1 MEYNLYIKEPNNFAT
16 LQLDESFNDFGYFI
30 VDDILYLYGG
40 GESDYAGESRKYMYI
55 YDIHKNTWEK
65 FEDKNI
71 PNDLMNASSCVY
83 NGNIYFFGGYKN
95 SFIRRYN
102 VTTNEWNNDGFVGY
116 INSNSG
122 MNMTN
127 IFCGKPYIIGDK
139 AYFGGI
145 CNFKN
150 YQFTKCYEFD
160 LENEKLNIT
169 PICQG
174 YSQSVSFTKF
184 DLENKQ
190 IFQIGRGDI
199 SGQPTNLLYVLMNFD
214 EDYAKIM
221 GYKKIYNTTTT
232 NNFVHSIVKDYDKNN
247 VIDIRPD
254 IDNNNRLTIK
264 ILDSTNNFSTIELY
278 DSCDEVEHYF
288 EDPIYLTIGESQS
301 TSINDSKGQ
310 IFIPFFSNEEKT
322 EIKLLAI
329 TKPNYIINSDQTIET
344 TIANNIKQIDS
355 VVGSSIEYELKDNTE
370 IRIALSIDGK
380 TTYKYFDGN
389 NWLTCIDKNL
399 VKNNEGMAPNVFFNL
414 TEDNYKKL
422 VTTTSNIDIL
432 VSLYTKDSNNTP
444 KIKSISFKTSKK
456 Y

>member
-65 FEDKNI
+65 FEDTNI
-71 PNDLMNASSCVY
+71 PNDLMNTSSCVY
-83 NGNIYFFGGYKN
+83 NGNVYFFGGYKN
-95 SFIRRYN
+95 RFIRRYN
-102 VTTNEWNNDGFVGY
+102 VNLNEWNEGFVGY

-122 MNMTN
+122 INMTN
-127 IFCGKPYIIGDK
+127 IFCCKPYIIGNK

-145 CNFKN
+145 SNFSSDN
-150 YQFTKCYEFD
+150 FVNCYEFD
-160 LENEKLNIT
+160 LINEKLNTT
-169 PICQG
+169 PICRNL
-174 YSQSVSFTKF
+174 SQSASFVKF

-190 IFQIGRGDI
+190 IFQIVRGDI
-199 SGQPTNLLYVLMNFD
+199 SGRPTNLLYATINFG
-214 EDYAKIM
+214 ASAVSAL
-221 GYKKIYNTTTT
+221 GCKKIYNTTTT

-247 VIDIRPD
+247 VMDIRPD

-264 ILDSTNNFSTIELY
+264 ILDSTNNFSTIALY
-278 DSCDEVEHYF
+278 DSCNEIEHYF

-301 TSINDSKGQ
+301 TSIIDSKGQ
-310 IFIPFFSNEEKT
+310 IFIPFFSNDGKT

-329 TKPNYIINSDQTIET
+329 AKPDYIINSDQIIET
-344 TIANNIKQIDS
+344 TIANNIKQIDG
-355 VVGSSIEYELKDNTE
+355 VVESSIEYELKVDTE

-380 TTYKYFDGN
+380 ITYKYFDGN
-389 NWLTCIDKNL
+389 NWLICTDKNL
-399 VKNNEGMAPNVFFNL
+399 VKNNEGMTPNVFFNL
-414 TEDNYKKL
+414 TENNYKKL
-422 VTTTSNIDIL
+422 ITNTSDIDVL
-432 VSLYTKDSNNTP
+432 VSLYSKDSNNTP

>member
-1 MEYNLYIKEPNNFAT
+1 MQYDLYVKEPNNFST
-16 LQLDESFNDFGYFI
+16 LSLTESFNDFGYFI

-83 NGNIYFFGGYKN
+83 NGNVYFFGGYKN

-102 VTTNEWNNDGFVGY
+102 VTTNEWNEGFIGY
-116 INSNSG
+116 INSNSNI
-122 MNMTN
+122 NMTN
-127 IFCGKPYIIGDK
+127 IFCGKPYIIGNK
-139 AYFGGI
+139 AYFGGV
-145 CNFKN
+145 CNFKDN
-150 YQFTKCYEFD
+150 QLTKCYEFD
-160 LENEKLNIT
+160 LENEKLNVT
-169 PICQG
+169 PIG
-174 YSQSVSFTKF
+174 YNFSQSASFVKF

-190 IFQIGRGDI
+190 IFQIARGAY
-199 SGQPTNLLYVLMNFD
+199 SGYPTNLAYATMNFGASNISAFGYRK
-214 EDYAKIM
+214 DYSM
-221 GYKKIYNTTTT
+221 VTT
-232 NNFVHSIVKDYDKNN
+232 NGFVHSIVNDYDENN

-264 ILDSTNNFSTIELY
+264 ILDSTNNFSTIALY
-278 DSCDEVEHYF
+278 DSCNEVEHYF
-288 EDPIYLTIGESQS
+288 EDPVYLTIGESQS
-301 TSINDSKGQ
+301 TNIIDSKGQ
-310 IFIPFFSNEEKT
+310 IFIPFFSNDGKT

-329 TKPNYIINSDQTIET
+329 AKPDYIINSDQIIET

-355 VVGSSIEYELKDNTE
+355 VVESSIEYELKDNTE

-389 NWLTCIDKNL
+389 NWLTCTDKNL
-399 VKNNEGMAPNVFFNL
+399 VKNNQGMTPNVFFNL
-414 TEDNYKKL
+414 TENNYKKL
-422 VTTTSNIDIL
+422 ITNTSNIDVL
-432 VSLYTKDSNNTP
+432 VSLYSKDSNNTP

>member
-40 GESDYAGESRKYMYI
+40 GESDYAGESRKYMYM

-83 NGNIYFFGGYKN
+83 NGNVYFFGGYKN
-95 SFIRRYN
+95 NFIRRYN
-102 VTTNEWNNDGFVGY
+102 ITTNEWNEGFVGY
-116 INSNSG
+116 INSDSSI
-122 MNMTN
+122 NMTN
-127 IFCGKPYIIGDK
+127 IFCGKPYIIGNK

-145 CNFKN
+145 CNFSGD
-150 YQFTKCYEFD
+150 QRTKCYEFD
-160 LENEKLNIT
+160 LENEKLNT
-169 PICQG
+169 TSIC
-174 YSQSVSFTKF
+174 YNFSQSASFVKF
-184 DLENKQ
+184 DLENKKT
-190 IFQIGRGDI
+190 FQIARGDF
-199 SGQPTNLLYVLMNFD
+199 SGRPTNLVYDTMSFSASFVS
-214 EDYAKIM
+214 AT
-221 GYKKIYNTTTT
+221 GYKKIYSTAAT
-232 NNFVHSIVKDYDKNN
+232 NGFVHSIVNEYDENN

-264 ILDSTNNFSTIELY
+264 ILDSTNNFSTIALY
-278 DSCDEVEHYF
+278 DSCNEIEHYF

-301 TSINDSKGQ
+301 TSIIDSKDQ
-310 IFIPFFSNEEKT
+310 IFIPFFSNDEKT

-329 TKPNYIINSDQTIET
+329 TKPNYITNSDQTIET
-344 TIANNIKQIDS
+344 TIANNIKQIDG
-355 VVGSSIEYELKDNTE
+355 VVESSIEYELKVDTE

-389 NWLTCIDKNL
+389 NWLTCTNKNL
-399 VKNNEGMAPNVFFNL
+399 VKNNQGMTPNVFFNL
-414 TEDNYKKL
+414 KENDYKKL
-422 VTTTSNIDIL
+422 ITTTSDIDVL

>member
-16 LQLDESFNDFGYFI
+16 LSLTESFDGFSYFI

-65 FEDKNI
+65 FEDTNI

-83 NGNIYFFGGYKN
+83 NGNVYFFGGYKN
-95 SFIRRYN
+95 RFIRKYN
-102 VTTNEWNNDGFVGY
+102 VTTNEWNEGFIGY
-116 INSNSG
+116 IDSNSG
-122 MNMTN
+122 INMTN
-127 IFCGKPYIIGDK
+127 IFCCKPYIIGNK

-145 CNFKN
+145 SNFSSDN
-150 YQFTKCYEFD
+150 FVNCYEFD
-160 LENEKLNIT
+160 LINEKLNTT
-169 PICQG
+169 PICRNL
-174 YSQSVSFTKF
+174 SQSASFVKF

-190 IFQIGRGDI
+190 VFQIIRGDF
-199 SGQPTNLLYVLMNFD
+199 SGRPTNLVYTTINFGASAVKALGCRK
-214 EDYAKIM
+214 DYSSAVAN
-221 GYKKIYNTTTT
+221 G
-232 NNFVHSIVKDYDKNN
+232 FVHSIVNEYDENN

-264 ILDSTNNFSTIELY
+264 ILDSTNNFSTIALY
-278 DSCDEVEHYF
+278 DSCNEIEHYF

-301 TSINDSKGQ
+301 TNIIDSKGQ
-310 IFIPFFSNEEKT
+310 IFIPFFSNDGKT

-329 TKPNYIINSDQTIET
+329 AKPNYITNSDQTIET
-344 TIANNIKQIDS
+344 TITNNIKQIDG
-355 VVGSSIEYELKDNTE
+355 VVESSIEYELKVDTE

-380 TTYKYFDGN
+380 ITYKYFDGN
-389 NWLTCIDKNL
+389 NWLICTDKNL
-399 VKNNEGMAPNVFFNL
+399 VKNNEGMTPNVFFNL
-414 TEDNYKKL
+414 KENDYKKL
-422 VTTTSNIDIL
+422 ITNTSDIDVL
-432 VSLYTKDSNNTP
+432 VSLYSKDSNNTP

>member
-1 MEYNLYIKEPNNFAT
+1 MEYNLYIKEPNNFST
-16 LQLDESFNDFGYFI
+16 LSLTEPFNDFGYFI

-40 GESDYAGESRKYMYI
+40 GESDYAGESRKYMYM

-83 NGNIYFFGGYKN
+83 NGNVYFFGGYKN
-95 SFIRRYN
+95 RFIRKYN
-102 VTTNEWNNDGFVGY
+102 VTTNEWNEGFVGY

-122 MNMTN
+122 INMTN
-127 IFCGKPYIIGDK
+127 IFCCKPYIIGNK

-145 CNFKN
+145 SNFSSDN
-150 YQFTKCYEFD
+150 FVNCYEFD
-160 LENEKLNIT
+160 LENEKLNTTTINRNL
-169 PICQG
+169 
-174 YSQSVSFTKF
+174 SQSASFVKF

-190 IFQIGRGDI
+190 VFQIIRGAY
-199 SGQPTNLLYVLMNFD
+199 GGLPTNLVYTTINFG
-214 EDYAKIM
+214 ASAVKAL
-221 GYKKIYNTTTT
+221 GCKKMYSTAVT
-232 NNFVHSIVKDYDKNN
+232 NGFVHGIVNDYDENN

-264 ILDSTNNFSTIELY
+264 ILDSTNNFSTVELY
-278 DSCDEVEHYF
+278 DSCNEIEHYF

-301 TSINDSKGQ
+301 TSIIDSKGQ
-310 IFIPFFSNEEKT
+310 IFIPFFSNDGKT

-329 TKPNYIINSDQTIET
+329 AKPNYIVNSDQTIET

-355 VVGSSIEYELKDNTE
+355 VVESSIEYELKDNTE

-389 NWLTCIDKNL
+389 NWLTCTDKNL
-399 VKNNEGMAPNVFFNL
+399 VKNNQGMTPNVFFNL
-414 TEDNYKKL
+414 TENDYKKL
-422 VTTTSNIDIL
+422 ITTNSDIDVL

>member
-1 MEYNLYIKEPNNFAT
+1 MEYDLYVKEPNNFAT
-16 LQLDESFNDFGYFI
+16 LSLTESFDGFSYFI

-40 GESDYAGESRKYMYI
+40 GESDYAGESRKYMYM

-83 NGNIYFFGGYKN
+83 NGNVYFFGGYKN
-95 SFIRRYN
+95 SFIRKYN
-102 VTTNEWNNDGFVGY
+102 VTTNEWNKGFIGY
-116 INSNSG
+116 INSNSNI
-122 MNMTN
+122 NMTN
-127 IFCGKPYIIGDK
+127 VFFFFLYIIGNK

-145 CNFKN
+145 CNFSGN
-150 YQFTKCYEFD
+150 QLTKCYEFD
-160 LENEKLNIT
+160 LVNEKLNTT
-169 PICQG
+169 PIC
-174 YSQSVSFTKF
+174 YNFSQSASFVKF

-190 IFQIGRGDI
+190 IFQIARGAF
-199 SGQPTNLLYVLMNFD
+199 SGYPTNLVYATMNFGASAASANCYRK
-214 EDYAKIM
+214 DYSAA
-221 GYKKIYNTTTT
+221 TT
-232 NNFVHSIVKDYDKNN
+232 NGFVHSIVNDYDENN

-264 ILDSTNNFSTIELY
+264 ILDSTNNFSTIALY
-278 DSCDEVEHYF
+278 DSCNEVEHYF

-301 TSINDSKGQ
+301 TSIIDSKGQ
-310 IFIPFFSNEEKT
+310 IFIPFFSNDGKT

-329 TKPNYIINSDQTIET
+329 AKPDYIINSDQIIET

-355 VVGSSIEYELKDNTE
+355 VVESSIEYELKDNTE

-389 NWLTCIDKNL
+389 NWLTCTDKNL
-399 VKNNEGMAPNVFFNL
+399 VKNNQGMTPNVFFNL
-414 TEDNYKKL
+414 TENNYKKL
-422 VTTTSNIDIL
+422 ITNTSNIDVL
-432 VSLYTKDSNNTP
+432 VSLYSKDSNNTP

>member
-1 MEYNLYIKEPNNFAT
+1 MEYDLYVKEPNNFAT
-16 LQLDESFNDFGYFI
+16 LSLTESFDGFSYFI

-40 GESDYAGESRKYMYI
+40 GESDYAGESRKYMYM

-83 NGNIYFFGGYKN
+83 NGNVYFFGGYKN
-95 SFIRRYN
+95 SFIRKYN
-102 VTTNEWNNDGFVGY
+102 VTTNEWNKGFIGY
-116 INSNSG
+116 INSNSNI
-122 MNMTN
+122 NMTN
-127 IFCGKPYIIGDK
+127 VFCGKPYIIGNK

-145 CNFKN
+145 CNFSGN
-150 YQFTKCYEFD
+150 QLTKCYEFD
-160 LENEKLNIT
+160 LVNEKLNTT
-169 PICQG
+169 PICHNF
-174 YSQSVSFTKF
+174 SQSASYVKF

-190 IFQIGRGDI
+190 IFQIARGAF
-199 SGQPTNLLYVLMNFD
+199 SGYPTNLVYATMNFGASAASTNCYRK
-214 EDYAKIM
+214 DYSAA
-221 GYKKIYNTTTT
+221 TT
-232 NNFVHSIVKDYDKNN
+232 NGFVHSIVNDYDENN

-264 ILDSTNNFSTIELY
+264 ILDSTNNFSTIALY
-278 DSCDEVEHYF
+278 DSCNEVAPYF

-301 TSINDSKGQ
+301 TSIIDSKGQ
-310 IFIPFFSNEEKT
+310 IFIPFFSNDGKT

-329 TKPNYIINSDQTIET
+329 AKPDYIINSDQIIET

-355 VVGSSIEYELKDNTE
+355 VVESSIEYELKNNTE

-389 NWLTCIDKNL
+389 NWLTCTDKNL
-399 VKNNEGMAPNVFFNL
+399 VKNNQGMTPNVFFNL
-414 TEDNYKKL
+414 TENNYKKL
-422 VTTTSNIDIL
+422 ITNTSDIDVL
-432 VSLYTKDSNNTP
+432 VSLYSKDSNNTP

>member
-1 MEYNLYIKEPNNFAT
+1 MDYNLYIKEPNNFAT

-83 NGNIYFFGGYKN
+83 NGNVYFFGGYKN
-95 SFIRRYN
+95 RFIRRYN
-102 VTTNEWNNDGFVGY
+102 VNLNEWNEGFVGY

-122 MNMTN
+122 INMTN
-127 IFCGKPYIIGDK
+127 IFCCKPYIIDNK

-145 CNFKN
+145 SNFSGDN
-150 YQFTKCYEFD
+150 FVNCYEFD
-160 LENEKLNIT
+160 LENEKLNTT
-169 PICQG
+169 PIC
-174 YSQSVSFTKF
+174 YNLSQSASFVKF
-184 DLENKQ
+184 DLENKRV
-190 IFQIGRGDI
+190 FQIIRGAY
-199 SGQPTNLLYVLMNFD
+199 SGYPTNLVYTTISFGASAVSAL
-214 EDYAKIM
+214 
-221 GYKKIYNTTTT
+221 GYKKVYSTAAT
-232 NNFVHSIVKDYDKNN
+232 NGFVHSIVNEYDENN

-264 ILDSTNNFSTIELY
+264 ILDSTTNFSTIKLY
-278 DSCDEVEHYF
+278 DSCNEIKHYF
-288 EDPIYLTIGESQS
+288 EDPIYLTIGESQN
-301 TSINDSKGQ
+301 TNIIDSKGQ
-310 IFIPFFSNEEKT
+310 IFIPFFSNDEKA

-329 TKPNYIINSDQTIET
+329 TKPNYTTNSDQTIET
-344 TIANNIKQIDS
+344 TITNNIKQIDS
-355 VVGSSIEYELKDNTE
+355 VIKSSIEYELKVDTE

-389 NWLTCIDKNL
+389 NWLICTDKNL
-399 VKNNEGMAPNVFFNL
+399 VKNNQGMTPNVFFNL
-414 TEDNYKKL
+414 KENDYKKL
-422 VTTTSNIDIL
+422 ITNTSDIDVL
-432 VSLYTKDSNNTP
+432 VSLYSKDSNNTP